1 MTTADAKKKIA
12 SFINDIG
19 NKGIGAE
26 YRAHF
31 IGRISSTDR
40 WLFVKCA
47 VLDELEL
54 PATESLVNY
63 AEDILGDAT

>member
-26 YRAHF
+26 YRAQ
-31 IGRISSTDR
+31 TDR
-40 WLFVKCA
+40 WLFVEGA
-47 VLDELEL
+47 VLDVLEL
-54 PATESLVNY
+54 PATEALVNY